1 MATGSVQVYHGD
13 GRGKSSAALG
23 KGIRAASEG
32 KNVFVIQFLKGKTD
46 AEMEF
51 IKRLEPEI
59 KFFRFE
65 KSKENFNELS
75 EVEQQ
80 EEVQNIRNGLN
91 YAKKVLTTGECDML
105 ILDEVLG
112 LVDNGLITEAD
123 LENIIQA
130 KSEET
135 DLIMTGMVL
144 SEKLKSKIDEIYRI
158 IAEK

>member
-1 MATGSVQVYHGD
+1 MATGSVQVYHGE

-32 KNVFVIQFLKGKTD
+32 KDVFVIQFLKGKTD

-65 KSKENFNELS
+65 KSEENFNELS
-75 EVEQQ
+75 EEEQR

-91 YAKKVLTTGECDML
+91 FAKKVLSTGECDML

-112 LVDNGLITEAD
+112 I
-123 LENIIQA
+123 LENNLVEEEDLQNIINA
-130 KSEET
+130 RSEDT
-135 DLIMTGMVL
+135 DLIMTGTVL
-144 SEKLKSKIDEIYRI
+144 SEAFKPQIDEIYRI
-158 IAEK
+158 ISEK

>member
-1 MATGSVQVYHGD
+1 MATGSVQVYHGE

-32 KNVFVIQFLKGKTD
+32 KDVFVIQFLKGKTD

-65 KSKENFNELS
+65 KSEENFNELS
-75 EVEQQ
+75 QEEQQ

-112 LVDNGLITEAD
+112 IVENGLIEDED
-123 LENIIQA
+123 LQNLIHA
-130 KSEET
+130 KSEDT
-135 DLIMTGMVL
+135 DLIMTGTVL
-144 SEKLKSKIDEIYRI
+144 NDTLRSQIDEIYRI
-158 IAEK
+158 ISEK

>member
-1 MATGSVQVYHGD
+1 MATGSVQVYHGE

-32 KNVFVIQFLKGKTD
+32 KDVFVIQFLKGKTD

-65 KSKENFNELS
+65 KSEENFNELS
-75 EVEQQ
+75 EEEQQ

-112 LVDNGLITEAD
+112 IVENGLVEEEELLTLIH
-123 LENIIQA
+123 A
-130 KSEET
+130 KSEDT
-135 DLIMTGMVL
+135 DLIMTGTVL
-144 SEKLKSKIDEIYRI
+144 SDTLKPQMDEIYRI
-158 IAEK
+158 ISEK